1 MDASDSLASDGCSLH
16 SELRSIKS
24 TLHSMMEILTASR
37 DSTAA
42 LSDRVSEL
50 ENARACVRKSKRDTV
65 RWTCPVCWEPFKHRE
80 SFKGHIRRLFESPT
94 DRMHCC
100 LDPERPEHV
109 ALLSHSRYGNG
120 DFSSRAA
127 AFASQLYDTVKSHSN
142 STRTSA
148 SSHSAVSYAILQ
160 LLMLDLALSCVPSG
174 HIACLFNR
182 CIRLWLGLKKAFAQH
197 FLLKLLNDIDFSFLW
212 CPRRMLYKHTFT
224 AMRTLSRWLQMFVR
238 YCRFLSFKL
247 HIC

>member
-1 MDASDSLASDGCSLH
+1 MLIIRRLIRLFQVFYCAVLLMKHLFDMDDSDSRSLDCSDIQ
-16 SELRSIKS
+16 SELSSIKTS
-24 TLHSMMEILTASR
+24 IQEVLRYLSDAQTFQQ
-37 DSTAA
+37 A
-42 LSDRVSEL
+42 LSTRIASL
-50 ENARACVRKSKRDTV
+50 ESQREARGSSCHSGRDNC
-65 RWTCPVCWEPFKHRE
+65 RWICPVCWKPFAHRE
-80 SFKGHIRRLFESPT
+80 SFKGHIRRLTESPT

-148 SSHSAVSYAILQ
+148 SSHSAVSYAMLQ

-174 HIACLFNR
+174 HIECLFNR
-182 CIRLWLGLKKAFAQH
+182 CIRLWLGLKKAIAQH

-212 CPRRMLYKHTFT
+212 CPRMML
-224 AMRTLSRWLQMFVR
+224 
-238 YCRFLSFKL
+238 
-247 HIC
+247 